1 MLATYEA
8 TVYHL
13 PSQSTWCIPNAIKDM
28 VVLPPKGR
36 IRAGRPKKTR
46 FKNSWETK
54 SENKCGRCR
63 QYGHNKQ
70 TCRNPPSMQ

>member
-8 TVYHL
+8 TIYPL
-13 PSQSTWCIPNAIKDM
+13 LSQSAWSIPNAIKDI

-36 IRAGRPKKTR
+36 IRARRPKKTR
-46 FKNSWETK
+46 LKNSWETK

-70 TCRNPPSMQ
+70 TFRNPPSMQ